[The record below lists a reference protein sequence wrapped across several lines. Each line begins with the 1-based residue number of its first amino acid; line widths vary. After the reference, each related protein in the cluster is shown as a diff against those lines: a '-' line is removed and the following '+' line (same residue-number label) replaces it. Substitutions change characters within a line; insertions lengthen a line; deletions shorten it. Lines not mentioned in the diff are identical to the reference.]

1 MWTGDVIVP
10 KLHVITPTE
19 VTEAEGSIHHAV
31 QSLDEAPARYTHTAN
46 VDFAA
51 SSNEISSN

>member
-10 KLHVITPTE
+10 KLHVITP
-19 VTEAEGSIHHAV
+19 TEAEGSIHHAV

>member
-1 MWTGDVIVP
+1 MIVP